1 MSHWV
6 YYQRCEFFRVHF
18 TPAPTFALFLARTN
32 RTLDSTRWQLPPA
45 PGLMRLGA
53 GATWPLESQSTR
65 KRGNGTEH
73 HRRLGPAR
81 SLKKFKALETL
92 WQLSSWVQN
101 GRPRG
106 FIKLTTFVDE
116 RSPCRGLIDFP
127 AGKLKLVSDGELH
140 LHNWQWVMQN
150 QWIVPR
156 TDTLEAR
163 LR

>member
-1 MSHWV
+1 V
-6 YYQRCEFFRVHF
+6 YF
-18 TPAPTFALFLARTN
+18 TPAPTFALFLDRTD

-45 PGLMRLGA
+45 SGLMPLGA

-101 GRPRG
+101 GRNGGPEDLRPRG

-116 RSPCRGLIDFP
+116 WSPSKGAYWFSSRETESWRLTTDW
-127 AGKLKLVSDGELH
+127 ELH

-150 QWIVPR
+150 QWIARR
-156 TDTLEAR
+156 TDTLDAR
-163 LR
+163 RR

>member
-1 MSHWV
+1 M
-6 YYQRCEFFRVHF
+6 
-18 TPAPTFALFLARTN
+18 P
-32 RTLDSTRWQLPPA
+32 
-45 PGLMRLGA
+45 LGA

-101 GRPRG
+101 GRNGGPEDLRPRG

-116 RSPCRGLIDFP
+116 WSP
-127 AGKLKLVSDGELH
+127 GKG
-140 LHNWQWVMQN
+140 
-150 QWIVPR
+150 
-156 TDTLEAR
+156 AY
-163 LR
+163 